1 MTSVCVKTPIFL
13 LTSVSLAKRE
23 YLLNLKKLQKVILKN
38 MSDQN
43 RSEVWNKA
51 IVWIGKLY
59 IWRWV
64 LSLNAVYVHVR
75 VRRVHIRKYT
85 IALNSKME
93 SIELSTLSYM
103 HAFSRHSSHI
113 FRVTYVWNFISDHPL
128 HQACYVSIWSVST
141 YVSVSVQYICQL
153 PIVLSTEEV
162 GCKNGPKLA

>member
-43 RSEVWNKA
+43 RSKVWNKA

-75 VRRVHIRKYT
+75 VQRVHIRKYT

-113 FRVTYVWNFISDHPL
+113 FRVTCLKFYFRSSLTPSMLCIYLISVHI
-128 HQACYVSIWSVST
+128 CISICTIYLSVT
-141 YVSVSVQYICQL
+141 YC
-153 PIVLSTEEV
+153 
-162 GCKNGPKLA
+162 PKHRRSWM